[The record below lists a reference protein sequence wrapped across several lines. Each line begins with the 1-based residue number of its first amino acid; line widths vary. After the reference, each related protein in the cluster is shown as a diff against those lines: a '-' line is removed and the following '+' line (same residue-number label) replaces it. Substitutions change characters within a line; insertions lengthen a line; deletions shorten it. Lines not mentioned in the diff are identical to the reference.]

1 VTTRLSF
8 ATYDRRMLVSYVAD
22 TGIYGHSGYY
32 ATLLGIIC
40 TDALLDLVGTVP
52 ATVPSA
58 DLPRDHPPNYPNIAS
73 Q

>member
-1 VTTRLSF
+1 VTTRLSV
-8 ATYDRRMLVSYVAD
+8 ATYDRRMLISYVAD
-22 TGIYGHSGYY
+22 TGRYGHSRHY
-32 ATLLGIIC
+32 
-40 TDALLDLVGTVP
+40 ALLDLVGTVP